1 MIRKSRLQVLVGQN
15 GNRCKVKHYGNFVSN
30 SQETLTEHTN
40 RNKPIDCNS
49 KALITNTR
57 I

>member
-1 MIRKSRLQVLVGQN
+1 MIRKTRLQVLVGQN
-15 GNRCKVKHYGNFVSN
+15 GNRCKVKYYGNFVSN